1 MKPKGYW
8 IVRLDVHD
16 EGRFGEYAAVVQRI
30 MSENGAR
37 FLVRGGRSEVMAGP
51 AHVRITVI
59 EFRLRHGRSL
69 LPAPGVSGR
78 EAAARRRTQGFGDD
92 RRSHRRC
99 RHRRG
104 IRGSIGCPLSAHDGP
119 TSLAQ
124 QTTL

>member
-59 EFRLRHGRSL
+59 EFPPPTTTRPFAAPGSRSIWPRSGGATKNARLRG
-69 LPAPGVSGR
+69 
-78 EAAARRRTQGFGDD
+78 
-92 RRSHRRC
+92 
-99 RHRRG
+99 
-104 IRGSIGCPLSAHDGP
+104 
-119 TSLAQ
+119 
-124 QTTL
+124 